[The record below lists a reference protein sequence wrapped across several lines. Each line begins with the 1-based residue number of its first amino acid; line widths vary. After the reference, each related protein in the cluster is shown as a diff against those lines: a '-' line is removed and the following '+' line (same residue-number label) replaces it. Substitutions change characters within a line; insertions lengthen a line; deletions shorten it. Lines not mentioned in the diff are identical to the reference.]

1 MPCLDYPVRLLR
13 STCLWI
19 LLLPYAVSFLG
30 AASNQL
36 VLFVNND
43 RFPVAMNIAKLH
55 KWVPEEARVESAD
68 GILMID
74 ETHCLMTN
82 KTHLN
87 ILADIFD
94 FHEDIESIGDLLLN
108 LGAWLDPRCPLVWL
122 VVIVM
127 KAKAALL
134 P

>member
-1 MPCLDYPVRLLR
+1 M
-13 STCLWI
+13 
-19 LLLPYAVSFLG
+19 LPYAVAFLG

-36 VLFVNND
+36 VLFANND

-55 KWVPEEARVESAD
+55 KWVPEEARVESND

-94 FHEDIESIGDLLLN
+94 FHEDIESETYSST
-108 LGAWLDPRCPLVWL
+108 
-122 VVIVM
+122 
-127 KAKAALL
+127 
-134 P
+134 